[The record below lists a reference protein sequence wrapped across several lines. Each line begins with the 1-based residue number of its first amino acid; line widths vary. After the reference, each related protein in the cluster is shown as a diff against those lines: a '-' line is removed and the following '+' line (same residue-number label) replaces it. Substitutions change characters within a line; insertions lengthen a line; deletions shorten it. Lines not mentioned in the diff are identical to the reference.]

1 MIIFLFL
8 LMPSLISNN
17 SYRLH
22 ADYIMRIHVRYLV
35 AKAIVTRQGG
45 DPFLRGSVAA
55 LGRR

>member
-45 DPFLRGSVAA
+45 DP
-55 LGRR
+55 